1 MGVGFVSVDGGN
13 LAYER
18 DGAGEAV
25 VFLHGLGLDRG
36 VWNEV
41 VRDLG
46 PSVDAIRVDQRGH
59 GQSSD
64 PDEPYFPHDDVLRV
78 LDALAIERAHLVGL
92 SMGGAVA
99 LDVALAR
106 PERVRSL
113 ALVDSALNGHDW
125 SAEWVKAFHAVRRA
139 AAESGAEAG
148 KSAWAAHPLFE
159 GEHGEI
165 ARRDSGRRWTGP
177 NFACP
182 LEPLAGSRLG
192 EVRARTLVIVGDR
205 DLPDFQAIAR
215 VLHAGIAHSRFE
227 MLEGVGHLA
236 PVIAP
241 GRVAA
246 LLEEHFREP

>member
-1 MGVGFVSVDGGN
+1 VAVGFVAAVGGQ

-18 DGAGEAV
+18 GGEGEPV
-25 VFLHGLGLDRG
+25 VFLHGLGLDRAA
-36 VWNEV
+36 WDPV

-46 PSVDAIRVDQRGH
+46 PSFDAIRLDQRGH
-59 GQSSD
+59 GDSSD
-64 PDEPYFPHDDVLRV
+64 PVGPYFPHEDVVRL
-78 LDALAIERAHLVGL
+78 LDALAVERAHLVGL

-106 PERVRSL
+106 PDRVRSL
-113 ALVDSALNGHDW
+113 ALVNSALNGHAW
-125 SAEWVKAFHAVRRA
+125 SAEWVNAFQAVRRA
-139 AAESGAEAG
+139 AAEGGAEAG
-148 KSAWAAHPLFE
+148 KRAWAAHPLF
-159 GEHGEI
+159 GGGHGGI
-165 ARRDSGRRWTGP
+165 LGRDSGRRWTQP